1 MSSHDFLNSYMLYIH
16 PPLSVI
22 GYVFIFIF
30 AILLFRSLKNN
41 KKIVRNT
48 GIAAW
53 VFTFLGLVTGMIWA
67 QIAWGSYW
75 SWDPKETLTL
85 SLFVAV
91 SLSEVAYF
99 ENNPRLSK
107 WIILIA
113 CILTII
119 TALSS
124 FIIAGLHSYA

>member
-16 PPLSVI
+16 PPLSII
-22 GYVFIFIF
+22 GYIFIF
-30 AILLFRSLKNN
+30 LFAIFLFRYGIRD
-41 KKIVRNT
+41 KKIVRNSA
-48 GIAAW
+48 IAAW
-53 VFTFLGLVTGMIWA
+53 VFTFLGLVTGMLWA

-85 SLFVAV
+85 ALFVTL

-99 ENNPRLSK
+99 EKHNKISK
-107 WIILIA
+107 YIILIA
-113 CILTII
+113 CVLTII

-124 FIIAGLHSYA
+124 FIIAGLHSYG